1 MRTVR
6 MSSRKS
12 PAFSRFWL
20 AETITVLGN
29 QMLAVAVAWQTYEL
43 TDSALS
49 LGLIGLAQFAPVF
62 VFALVAGHAADRYD
76 RRRIALLAQALQ
88 CAVAIAFALL
98 SLTGALSQHVIYA
111 GLVLTGTALAF
122 QSPSVRALLPDLVER
137 TDLAQCIA
145 WSGGVRKVAV
155 VAGPGLGG
163 FAYVLG
169 PAAVYVASA
178 VCFIAAGIL
187 FASLPK
193 PHEMRLRA
201 PATLEMLFAG
211 IRYIRSHRV
220 ILGAIS
226 LDLFATLL
234 GGVTALLP
242 IYARDILMTG
252 PEGLGLLRAAP
263 AVGGVVVSI
272 VLLRVPLTRH
282 VGRIMFACVGLFGVA
297 TIVFGVSH
305 SFALSLCA
313 LVVLGA
319 ADMISVVIRS
329 TLIQLETPDAMR
341 GRVSAVNSLCTSTSN
356 QLGQFE
362 AGVTAALFGTVPAV
376 ILGGVGAI
384 VVAALWVR
392 WFPALYERDTMATRP
407 EEKTR

>member
-1 MRTVR
+1 
-6 MSSRKS
+6 
-12 PAFSRFWL
+12 
-20 AETITVLGN
+20 
-29 QMLAVAVAWQTYEL
+29 MLTVAVAWQTYEL

-62 VFALVAGHAADRYD
+62 AFALVAGHAADRYD
-76 RRRIALLAQALQ
+76 RRRIAMLAQVLQ
-88 CAVAIAFALL
+88 CAVAITFALL

-111 GLVLTGTALAF
+111 GSFLTGTALAF
-122 QSPSVRALLPDLVER
+122 QSPSVRSLLPDIVER
-137 TDLAQCIA
+137 ADLLPCIA
-145 WSGGVRKVAV
+145 WSNAVRKVAV

-169 PAAVYVASA
+169 PAAVYAASA

-187 FASLPK
+187 FASLRVQ
-193 PHEMRLRA
+193 HATRLPA

-234 GGVTALLP
+234 GGATALLP
-242 IYARDILMTG
+242 IYARDILLTG

-272 VLLRVPLTRH
+272 VLLRVPLTH
-282 VGRIMFACVGLFGVA
+282 HIGRIMFACVGIFGIA
-297 TIVFGVSH
+297 TIVFGASR
-305 SFALSLCA
+305 SFALSLGA
-313 LVVLGA
+313 LAVLGA

-329 TLIQLETPDAMR
+329 SLIQLETPDAMR

-376 ILGGVGAI
+376 ILGGLGAI
-384 VVAALWVR
+384 VIAALWAR
-392 WFPALYERDTMATRP
+392 WFPALYRRDTIGSDP
-407 EEKTR
+407 

>member
-1 MRTVR
+1 
-6 MSSRKS
+6 MSSPKS
-12 PAFSRFWL
+12 PAFSRFWI
-20 AETITVLGN
+20 AETITALGN

-49 LGLIGLAQFAPVF
+49 LGLIGLAQFAPIF
-62 VFALVAGHAADRYD
+62 VFSLVAGHAADRYD
-76 RRRIALLAQALQ
+76 RRRIALLSQVVQ
-88 CAVAIAFALL
+88 CAVAITFAFL

-111 GLVLTGTALAF
+111 GAFLTGTALAF
-122 QSPSVRALLPDLVER
+122 QSPSLRSLLPDLVER
-137 TDLAQCIA
+137 TDFPQCIA
-145 WSGGVRKVAV
+145 WSTAARQVAV

-163 FAYVLG
+163 FVYVLG
-169 PAAVYVASA
+169 PAAVYISSA
-178 VCFIAAGIL
+178 VCFIVAGIL
-187 FASLPK
+187 FAIIRVR
-193 PHEMRLRA
+193 HTMRLRA
-201 PATLEMLFAG
+201 PATLETLFAG

-234 GGVTALLP
+234 GGATALLP

-252 PEGLGLLRAAP
+252 PEGLGLLRAAS

-282 VGRIMFACVGLFGVA
+282 IGRVMFACVAVFGIA

-319 ADMISVVIRS
+319 ADMISVVIRQS
-329 TLIQLETPDAMR
+329 LIQLETPDAMR

-356 QLGQFE
+356 QLGQFQS
-362 AGVTAALFGTVPAV
+362 GVTAALLGAVPAV
-376 ILGGVGAI
+376 ILGGVAAI

-392 WFPALYERDTMATRP
+392 WFPALYERDTITTRP
-407 EEKTR
+407 